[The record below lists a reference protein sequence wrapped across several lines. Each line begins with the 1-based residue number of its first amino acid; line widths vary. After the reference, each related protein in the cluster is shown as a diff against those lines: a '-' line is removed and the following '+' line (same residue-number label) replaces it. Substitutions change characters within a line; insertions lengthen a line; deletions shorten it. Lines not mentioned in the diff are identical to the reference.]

1 MLIIQR
7 IFPSRQ
13 RNKLYKIVDL
23 ILTIPVGKEF
33 CSKHMYQT
41 LIFGIILTLDN
52 HRPWKG
58 MISNQSLEM
67 ERQMC
72 GMREICEGTVGHILR
87 KCFHLIRK
95 IRCTKVSGAPN
106 ATEVIHMLCLI

>member
-1 MLIIQR
+1 
-7 IFPSRQ
+7 
-13 RNKLYKIVDL
+13 
-23 ILTIPVGKEF
+23 
-33 CSKHMYQT
+33 MYQT
-41 LIFGIILTLDN
+41 LIFGITLTLDN